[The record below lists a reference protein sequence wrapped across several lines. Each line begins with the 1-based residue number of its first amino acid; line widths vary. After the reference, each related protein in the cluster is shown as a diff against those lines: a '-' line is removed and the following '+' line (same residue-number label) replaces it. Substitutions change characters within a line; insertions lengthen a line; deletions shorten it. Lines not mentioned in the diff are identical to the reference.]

1 MVLYCALTKSSSM
14 LSEPIIKDLPVH
26 SLTESSLKLDPTLSI
41 LESFQHTNYEIQEEL
56 GRGASSVVFRSRDR
70 SAGGSFAL
78 KLMKNTSTPE
88 TESRLTREIENL
100 IRLNHPN
107 VVSIIDK
114 GVIEDHVFL
123 VMNLVEGCSIGD
135 LLNESPSL
143 LASCWL
149 ADLKNDWSR
158 LAIWGKEIAS
168 ALEYLHAE
176 NIFHGNLKP
185 TNILVNREGKC
196 LIADFGLASVTEH
209 DLEGS
214 QCGGV
219 SSFLRYRALEQL
231 CGITDQRSDVYSLGR
246 TLYELACIEGELPPQ
261 SYNRV
266 ELPPICDVNPNVP
279 ADLGQVIDKACDK
292 VADHRFQN
300 ARELEAVLQRFL
312 EGKSPSDRR
321 RPGKRMSDQEFKAL
335 QKRKSRNIILGT
347 AGVFTLSFV
356 SVFAFNVITTK
367 SEPTNS
373 ENQTMPDL
381 RVSETQQVSA
391 SAIEANDAGV
401 QEPLEETTNP
411 RSAKDMENSPV
422 ALSESESAK
431 PAEDVSYDAPKS
443 SELRGLKEGS
453 LELSRNASDKVLALM
468 TTLDSSG
475 LSIEEK
481 LQGKQTLER
490 FAKAVLSNK
499 IPSSEAEHLL
509 AALFLGNTA
518 KLEQMGE
525 IQVPERAFAS
535 WLLLIQQTFENHF
548 QEQENESATSP

>member
-1 MVLYCALTKSSSM
+1 M

-26 SLTESSLKLDPTLSI
+26 SLIESSLKLDPTLSI

-56 GRGASSVVFRSRDR
+56 GRGTSSVVFRSRDR

-114 GVIEDHVFL
+114 GVIEDHVYL

-135 LLNESPSL
+135 LFNESPSL
-143 LASCWL
+143 LASYWL

-176 NIFHGNLKP
+176 NIFHGNLNP
-185 TNILVNREGKC
+185 TNILVNREGRC
-196 LIADFGLASVTEH
+196 LIADFGLASVMEH

-219 SSFLRYRALEQL
+219 SRFLRYRALEQL

-246 TLYELACIEGELPPQ
+246 TLYELACIAGELPPQ

-312 EGKSPSDRR
+312 EGKSPCDRR

-335 QKRKSRNIILGT
+335 QKRKGRNMILGT
-347 AGVFTLSFV
+347 AGVFALSFV

-391 SAIEANDAGV
+391 PAIEANDAGV
-401 QEPLEETTNP
+401 QERLEETTNP
-411 RSAKDMENSPV
+411 PSAKDMENSPV

-431 PAEDVSYDAPKS
+431 PAEDVSHDAPKS

-509 AALFLGNTA
+509 SALFLGNTA